1 VFIRNVFLTL
11 STEFVTIGG
20 SFLVGVLLARG
31 LSVEDRGIMALV
43 MAFPFTIASLA
54 NLGLPQ
60 ANIYLLGREKFP
72 AKTILASALTTAFFL
87 GVLAFLT
94 MFAFKDTA
102 LETFLRGLPGEYY
115 LLLLV
120 LVPLLLVDGVLLS
133 ILRARQRFDLFNLRR
148 LANTILL
155 LAGLAAA
162 LLIFR
167 GELTSVV
174 WVYAAVT
181 AVLVGLSLLLTRKV
195 VPVSLG
201 FNTRFTS
208 SSVRFGLKSYLQ
220 NLFGA
225 LNYRLDIYLLAFF
238 LAPEQVAFY
247 AIAVSVAEVAW
258 YIPNTVGLVLFPRL
272 SNAPLEEIHA
282 ITARVCR
289 STVAATFIIV
299 VLIGTAGWL
308 LVPAIYGTPYQA
320 SVLPLLILMPGVIFM
335 AIYKVLTRN
344 FTSRDRQQVSILA
357 AFLAMLSNVGLN
369 LILIPLYGVPGAAF
383 ASTLSYSLAGILLLI
398 FFTRETG
405 IAWSEIL
412 LPKRTELAGH
422 LRWAK
427 SAVEVQW
434 GKVRA

>member
-11 STEFVTIGG
+11 LTEFITIGG

-60 ANIYLLGREKFP
+60 ANIYLLGRGKFP
-72 AKTILASALTTAFFL
+72 PRTILASALTTAFAL
-87 GVLAFLT
+87 GVLAFFGML
-94 MFAFKDTA
+94 A
-102 LETFLRGLPGEYY
+102 LREIALATFLRGLPEDYY

-133 ILRARQRFDLFNLRR
+133 VLRARQRFDLFNLRR
-148 LANTILL
+148 LANTLLL
-155 LAGLAAA
+155 LAGFGAA
-162 LLIFR
+162 LLIQR
-167 GELTSVV
+167 GELNSVV
-174 WVYAAVT
+174 WVYAGVT
-181 AVLVGLSLLLTRKV
+181 AVLVALNLVLTSRV
-195 VPVSLG
+195 VPITIG
-201 FNTRFTS
+201 INKQFTS

-258 YIPNTVGLVLFPRL
+258 YIPNTVGLVLYPRL
-272 SNAPLEEIHA
+272 SNTPHEEIHA
-282 ITARVCR
+282 ITAKVCR
-289 STVAATFIIV
+289 STVTVTFVIV
-299 VLIGTAGWL
+299 VVIGAAGWL
-308 LVPAIYGTPYQA
+308 LVPAVYGTAYQA
-320 SVLPLLILMPGVIFM
+320 SVLPLLILMPGVVFM

-357 AFLAMLSNVGLN
+357 AFLAMLANIGLN
-369 LILIPLYGVPGAAF
+369 LLLIPLWGVVGAAF
-383 ASTLSYSLAGILLLI
+383 SSTLSYSLAGVLLLV
-398 FFTRETG
+398 FFSRETR
-405 IAWSEIL
+405 IAWTQIL
-412 LPKRTELAGH
+412 LPKRSELVGH

-427 SAVEVQW
+427 SAVA
-434 GKVRA
+434 GKWSNVRV

>member
-1 VFIRNVFLTL
+1 LFIRNVFLTL
-11 STEFVTIGG
+11 STEIATIGG

-43 MAFPFTIASLA
+43 MAFPYTIASLA

-72 AKTILASALTTAFFL
+72 PKTILASALTAALFL
-87 GVLAFLT
+87 GVLALLA
-94 MFAFKDTA
+94 MYGLKDTA
-102 LETFLRGLPGEYY
+102 LLTFLRGLPGEYY
-115 LLLLV
+115 LLLLA

-148 LANTILL
+148 LANTLLL

-167 GELTSVV
+167 GELASVV

-181 AVLVGLSLLLTRKV
+181 AVLVGLSLFLTRKV
-195 VPVSLG
+195 VPLSLG
-201 FNTRFTS
+201 FNTSFTS

-289 STVAATFIIV
+289 STVAATFMIV

-308 LVPAIYGTPYQA
+308 LVPAIYGAPYQA

-357 AFLAMLSNVGLN
+357 AFLAMLTNIGLN

-405 IAWSEIL
+405 IAWPEIL
-412 LPKRTELAGH
+412 LPKRAELAGH

-427 SAVEVQW
+427 SAVQVQLS
-434 GKVRA
+434 KVRA